1 MHMPRIL
8 RLMLDKLEQLCYSAV
23 IKDVT
28 VVRLPNSTKPVC
40 LASQEVVMAKN
51 KTTPTDQSV
60 EQFLNAIAEERKRK
74 DSFTILELMRQVT
87 GMEPRMWGSS
97 IVGFGSYHYKYE
109 SGREG
114 DAILAGFS
122 PRKQNLT
129 LYNMGGLEQYDDL
142 LKKLGKHTT
151 GGGCLYIK
159 RLDDVDLPT
168 LKRLIEESVKHVQ
181 QKATVK

>member
-1 MHMPRIL
+1 
-8 RLMLDKLEQLCYSAV
+8 
-23 IKDVT
+23 
-28 VVRLPNSTKPVC
+28 
-40 LASQEVVMAKN
+40 MAEN
-51 KTTPTDQSV
+51 KTIPNDQDV
-60 EQFLNAIAEERKRK
+60 EQFLNSIADERKRK
-74 DSFTILELMRQVT
+74 DSFTILDLMKQVT

-114 DAILAGFS
+114 DTILAGFS

-129 LYNMGGLEQYDDL
+129 LYHMGGFERYDDL

-151 GGGCLYIK
+151 AKGCLYIK

-168 LKRLIEESVKHVQ
+168 LKSLIEESVKHVKH
-181 QKATVK
+181 KAQIQ